1 MAFRARSVVPPAGA
15 RYHRAVP
22 CTALPAPDVTDAQ
35 KDALI
40 ARLTGGDVA
49 ELIVTP
55 WRGVLAVRE

>member
-1 MAFRARSVVPPAGA
+1 PYGPVAGSA
-15 RYHRAVP
+15 GRIEHVA
-22 CTALPAPDVTDAQ
+22 APGGILDRH
-35 KDALI
+35 LI